1 MLARTKA
8 GLELMESAARDG
20 ALVIERDVTARDMDD
35 YQPHQV
41 DKKHAVWARHL
52 GLKTVGKL
60 VPEVR
65 RLRIEELARENGV
78 PENLRQ
84 ARGTRRRVREG
95 RTSEPAPKPE

>member
-1 MLARTKA
+1 M
-8 GLELMESAARDG
+8 AAAERDG

-41 DKKHAVWARHL
+41 DKKRAVWARHL
-52 GLKTVGKL
+52 GLRTVGKL
-60 VPEVR
+60 APEVR
-65 RLRIEELARENGV
+65 RLRIAELAKENGV

-95 RTSEPAPKPE
+95 RTSEPTPRPE